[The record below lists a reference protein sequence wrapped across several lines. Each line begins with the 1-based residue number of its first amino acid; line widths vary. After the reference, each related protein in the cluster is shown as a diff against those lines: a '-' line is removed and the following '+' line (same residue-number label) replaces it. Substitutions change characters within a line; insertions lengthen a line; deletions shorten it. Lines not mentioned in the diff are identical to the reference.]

1 MELLIL
7 DHCAWKIGF
16 VPFGFF
22 WEQEPV
28 EMEGPG
34 GLFLLLIMAPL
45 YCLIFRRAWERWHPP
60 EFSHHQCPPTGPGQ
74 TLSLTGL
81 KIDKNKLKTNWYCW
95 LYIPTY
101 KEKDTKGLFWLAS
114 LLMLVPTGS
123 FFVENI
129 LSERLGQII

>member
-45 YCLIFRRAWERWHPP
+45 NCLIFRRAWILQAK
-60 EFSHHQCPPTGPGQ
+60 SVNDVTGIGLHE
-74 TLSLTGL
+74 TRRALEAAKESMASLKQSEL
-81 KIDKNKLKTNWYCW
+81 IDKTIN
-95 LYIPTY
+95 
-101 KEKDTKGLFWLAS
+101 WLAIQ
-114 LLMLVPTGS
+114 
-123 FFVENI
+123 EQKI
-129 LSERLGQII
+129 AK